1 MLPDVALLKIFD
13 FYLDDKGDGTK
24 KGIEAWHMLAHV
36 CRNWRNVVFA
46 SPRRLNLRLC
56 TLEKTPVRAT
66 LDIWPL
72 LPIFLDVF
80 IGGLFDEETDN
91 WDEDNIIAAL
101 EHNNRVCGINFSEF
115 PTSRSEKFLPAM
127 HRPFPALTC
136 LNLDFVG
143 NPTPVQPD
151 SFLGG
156 SASRLQTL
164 KLNSIPFPGLPKL
177 LLSATHLVVLSVIG
191 IPHSGYFPPEAI
203 VSALSVLTCLEKL
216 TIGFH
221 SPRSRPKR
229 CLPPETRTVL
239 PVLTE
244 LRFNGVDRY
253 LEDLVA
259 RIDAPLLDTLSI
271 AFLHQLIVN
280 TPQLTRFISYTPMF
294 KGQEEAYLGFTVVD
308 VSVTLRQSCSGGL
321 CLGIFYRDT
330 DPQPF
335 SAAQIYGSLFPQ
347 ALIHAVEHLYIK
359 SGWSPLPWRRGT
371 AQNSEWLDLLRS
383 FSSVRCLYLTWQFG
397 PRIAPVLQ
405 ELVGDRATEALP
417 ALQTLF
423 LEEAD
428 LSWAGPVWEAIG
440 QFVAARRLVG
450 HPVAVSS
457 WEYKQ
462 GSND

>member
-1 MLPDVALLKIFD
+1 
-13 FYLDDKGDGTK
+13 
-24 KGIEAWHMLAHV
+24 
-36 CRNWRNVVFA
+36 
-46 SPRRLNLRLC
+46 
-56 TLEKTPVRAT
+56 
-66 LDIWPL
+66 
-72 LPIFLDVF
+72 
-80 IGGLFDEETDN
+80 
-91 WDEDNIIAAL
+91 
-101 EHNNRVCGINFSEF
+101 
-115 PTSRSEKFLPAM
+115 
-127 HRPFPALTC
+127 
-136 LNLDFVG
+136 
-143 NPTPVQPD
+143 
-151 SFLGG
+151 
-156 SASRLQTL
+156 
-164 KLNSIPFPGLPKL
+164 
-177 LLSATHLVVLSVIG
+177 
-191 IPHSGYFPPEAI
+191 
-203 VSALSVLTCLEKL
+203 
-216 TIGFH
+216 
-221 SPRSRPKR
+221 
-229 CLPPETRTVL
+229 
-239 PVLTE
+239 
-244 LRFNGVDRY
+244 
-253 LEDLVA
+253 
-259 RIDAPLLDTLSI
+259 
-271 AFLHQLIVN
+271 
-280 TPQLTRFISYTPMF
+280 MF

-397 PRIAPVLQ
+397 PRIAPILQ

-428 LSWAGPVWEAIG
+428 LSWAGPVREAIG

>member
-1 MLPDVALLKIFD
+1 
-13 FYLDDKGDGTK
+13 
-24 KGIEAWHMLAHV
+24 MLAHV

-229 CLPPETRTVL
+229 RLPPETRTLL
-239 PVLTE
+239 PILTE
-244 LRFNGVDRY
+244 LRFNGVDKY

-280 TPQLTRFISYTPMF
+280 TPQLTRFIGYTPTSVRARGF
-294 KGQEEAYLGFTVVD
+294 ATVKAYHRQWLRLIID
-308 VSVTLRQSCSGGL
+308 NCLSTLW
-321 CLGIFYRDT
+321 D
-330 DPQPF
+330 
-335 SAAQIYGSLFPQ
+335 
-347 ALIHAVEHLYIK
+347 IK
-359 SGWSPLPWRRGT
+359 SFKPVIKWRIIGLLSPSKNIYVHFLKNPRKITPFT
-371 AQNSEWLDLLRS
+371 A
-383 FSSVRCLYLTWQFG
+383 
-397 PRIAPVLQ
+397 
-405 ELVGDRATEALP
+405 
-417 ALQTLF
+417 TLKNQDTCS
-423 LEEAD
+423 LM
-428 LSWAGPVWEAIG
+428 
-440 QFVAARRLVG
+440 R
-450 HPVAVSS
+450 
-457 WEYKQ
+457 
-462 GSND
+462 